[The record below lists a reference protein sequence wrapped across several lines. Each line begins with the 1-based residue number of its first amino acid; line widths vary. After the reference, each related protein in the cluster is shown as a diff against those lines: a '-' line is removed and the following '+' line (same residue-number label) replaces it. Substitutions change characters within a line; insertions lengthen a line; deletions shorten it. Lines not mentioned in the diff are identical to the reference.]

1 MGRVT
6 AILFVFVCMVV
17 PLDAHALAC
26 YIEKDKGPV
35 TSVEQLPDNV
45 YVLASTREGAV
56 IWESAAIRKQFYCW
70 SLYMDEPVSF
80 WVNPRK
86 VAVGEGVEV
95 AIRYNGKLY
104 RQSDGS
110 IPTGFLLD
118 TLKWYYWE
126 RKFDMTYSIVLLR
139 KGVAPAS
146 GRTQISNYSV
156 FQLDGNQGINGNPNQ
171 NFNQL
176 INGSIA
182 FSRGTC
188 DFRVGDDRKVV
199 ALPPTATNS
208 LSAVGKTSGRTRFS
222 IGMQKCDVGVSR
234 VTFSFTGDADSDLP
248 VAFRNTGTAT
258 GVGVRLAKA
267 DDDTA
272 LGANGVG
279 NTATEPVND
288 GSVRLNLTAEYV
300 GTNGR
305 PSAGSVSALATVSIS
320 YE

>member
-1 MGRVT
+1 MNR
-6 AILFVFVCMVV
+6 ILAALFSLICVIF
-17 PLDAHALAC
+17 PFDARALSC
-26 YIEKDKGPV
+26 YIGKDKGPV
-35 TSVEQLPDNV
+35 TMVEKLPDDL
-45 YVLASTREGAV
+45 YVLASMQQGGV
-56 IWESAAIRKQFYCW
+56 IWESAAIRQRFYCW
-70 SLYMDEPVSF
+70 SRVNEPVSF

-86 VAVGEGVEV
+86 LPVGEGVEV

-110 IPTGFLLD
+110 IPTGFSV
-118 TLKWYYWE
+118 TEWYLTWYE
-126 RKFDMTYSIVLLR
+126 KYFDLTYSLVLLR
-139 KGVAPAS
+139 KGMAPAT
-146 GRTQISNYSV
+146 GQTQISNYSV
-156 FQLDGNQGINGNPNQ
+156 FQLDGQQGINGNPNQ

>member
-1 MGRVT
+1 MNR
-6 AILFVFVCMVV
+6 ILAALFSLICVIF
-17 PLDAHALAC
+17 PFDARALSC
-26 YIEKDKGPV
+26 YIGKDKGPV
-35 TSVEQLPDNV
+35 TMVEKLPDDL
-45 YVLASTREGAV
+45 YVLASMQQGGV
-56 IWESAAIRKQFYCW
+56 IWESAAIRQRFYCW
-70 SLYMDEPVSF
+70 SRVNEPVSF

-86 VAVGEGVEV
+86 LPVGEGVEV

-110 IPTGFLLD
+110 IPTGFSV
-118 TLKWYYWE
+118 TEWYLTWYE
-126 RKFDMTYSIVLLR
+126 KYFDLTYSLVLLR
-139 KGVAPAS
+139 KGMAPAT
-146 GRTQISNYSV
+146 GQTQISNYSV
-156 FQLDGNQGINGNPNQ
+156 FQLDGQQGINGNPNQ

-305 PSAGSVSALATVSIS
+305 PSAGSVSSLATVSIS